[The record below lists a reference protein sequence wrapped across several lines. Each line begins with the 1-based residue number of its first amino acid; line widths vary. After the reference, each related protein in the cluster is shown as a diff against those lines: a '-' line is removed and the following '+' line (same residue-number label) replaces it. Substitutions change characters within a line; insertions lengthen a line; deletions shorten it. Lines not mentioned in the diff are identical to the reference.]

1 MGGAAYVGRV
11 GGLAVA
17 LGVGTA
23 VFAGQGVAWADDTDS
38 RGSGESSESSSATSD
53 NGASNSSTSGSG
65 EATAGTSRG
74 DSGDGDDAD
83 GPDADEADAGDDEA
97 DDLDLGPDGDDADG
111 DDEGAS
117 DNASDDDTAG
127 DISDDEAAEEPTDEA
142 PQGGS
147 DEAPQG
153 GSDEAPQGGSDEAPQ
168 GGDDAENPTQDADPD
183 ETTEPDSQPAAE
195 TAHKPARDA
204 AEPADTATKQPSAVD
219 DPAQAPKETGKVA
232 VFANASTLAAATT
245 TTTTSTTTKSLTQP
259 VEPKKYTVVTA
270 VVNVVNS
277 MIDWARQQAAPNPD
291 SAPQPPFMWAL
302 LSFAR
307 RELETLFAARSA
319 DQLARRVAA
328 APTSL
333 ALTADP
339 AADPAAAAALTPYS
353 PFLNPQLSASTNFVS
368 WVTGPYIYSDS
379 TEANTNIRFDIY
391 GTDVGT
397 MWDNGMV
404 DDPSTP
410 WNEHQILIAVG
421 DSFGSA
427 NMTGRHIY
435 NSLFRS
441 SDDDLSDGMTIPD
454 GEWFNGNMFGGAPLD
469 GPTQARPIIN
479 RPSWLPNSVTLIP
492 TAGVSLPTE
501 VTEETPFGTIQYVS
515 FMSVSN
521 WGSAGRW
528 STNYSAIAYSTDN
541 GENFTVAPESVR
553 YNSIFSGNKNFQQS
567 AFVKGDDG
575 YVYMYG
581 TPNGR
586 QGAAYLARVTPEN
599 ILDADK
605 YEYYKKASSGWFGS
619 SSAKWVKNSPSSA
632 SAIIGKSG
640 GACGSTK
647 PGYTVSEMSV
657 QYNDY
662 LEKYVVMYGDQFNNV
677 VIRTSDTPQGEWSD
691 ATVLITQQSG
701 GIYAPMMHPW
711 SPSTVGTG
719 SDLYWNLSLWSD
731 YNIMLMRTDLT
742 KI

>member
-97 DDLDLGPDGDDADG
+97 DDLDLGADGDDADG

-117 DNASDDDTAG
+117 DNASDDDAAG
-127 DISDDEAAEEPTDEA
+127 DIADGEAAEEPTDET

-153 GSDEAPQGGSDEAPQ
+153 GSDDAPQ
-168 GGDDAENPTQDADPD
+168 GGDDAENPTQGADPD

-195 TAHKPARDA
+195 TAHKSDRDA

-245 TTTTSTTTKSLTQP
+245 TTTTSTTTTSLTQP
-259 VEPKKYTVVTA
+259 VEPKKYTLVTA

-277 MIDWARQQAAPNPD
+277 MIDWARQQAAPDPD

-339 AADPAAAAALTPYS
+339 AAATLAADPAAAAALTPYS

>member
-38 RGSGESSESSSATSD
+38 RGSAESSESSSATSD
-53 NGASNSSTSGSG
+53 NAASEGSSSGSSD
-65 EATAGTSRG
+65 ATAGTSRG
-74 DSGDGDDAD
+74 DSGDD
-83 GPDADEADAGDDEA
+83 DEAAAGDDEA
-97 DDLDLGPDGDDADG
+97 DDLNLGGDGDDAADSG
-111 DDEGAS
+111 SDVADD
-117 DNASDDDTAG
+117 SDDTADGDTAG
-127 DISDDEAAEEPTDEA
+127 DISDGGAAEEPTDEA
-142 PQGGS
+142 PQGG
-147 DEAPQG
+147 P
-153 GSDEAPQGGSDEAPQ
+153 
-168 GGDDAENPTQDADPD
+168 DAEDPTQDADPD
-183 ETTEPDSQPAAE
+183 ETTEPDPEPSAE
-195 TAHKPARDA
+195 AAHKPDRDA
-204 AEPADTATKQPSAVD
+204 AEPVDTATKQPSEAAEDTPAAQAETTAAESVSAVD

-245 TTTTSTTTKSLTQP
+245 TTTTKSLTQP

-277 MIDWARQQAAPNPD
+277 MIDWARQQAAPDPG

-339 AADPAAAAALTPYS
+339 AAATLAADPAAAAALTPYS

-619 SSAKWVKNSPSSA
+619 SSARWVKNSPSSA

>member
-38 RGSGESSESSSATSD
+38 RGSAESSESSSATSD
-53 NGASNSSTSGSG
+53 NAASEGSSAGSSD
-65 EATAGTSRG
+65 ATAGTSR
-74 DSGDGDDAD
+74 DDGDDD
-83 GPDADEADAGDDEA
+83 DEADAGDDEA
-97 DDLDLGPDGDDADG
+97 DDLNLGGDGDDAADSG
-111 DDEGAS
+111 SDVADD
-117 DNASDDDTAG
+117 SDDTADGDTAG
-127 DISDDEAAEEPTDEA
+127 DISDGGAAEEPTDEA

-147 DEAPQG
+147 D
-153 GSDEAPQGGSDEAPQ
+153 
-168 GGDDAENPTQDADPD
+168 AEDPTQDADPD
-183 ETTEPDSQPAAE
+183 ETTEPESEPAAE
-195 TAHKPARDA
+195 AAHKPDRDA

-259 VEPKKYTVVTA
+259 VEPKKYTLVTA

-277 MIDWARQQAAPNPD
+277 MIDWARQQAAPDPD

-339 AADPAAAAALTPYS
+339 AAATLAADPAAAAALTPYS

-619 SSAKWVKNSPSSA
+619 SSARWVKNSPSSA

>member
-38 RGSGESSESSSATSD
+38 RGSAESSESSSATSD
-53 NGASNSSTSGSG
+53 NAASEGSSAGSSD
-65 EATAGTSRG
+65 ATAGTSR
-74 DSGDGDDAD
+74 DDGDDD
-83 GPDADEADAGDDEA
+83 DEADAGDDEA
-97 DDLDLGPDGDDADG
+97 DDLNLGGDGDDAADSG
-111 DDEGAS
+111 SDVADD
-117 DNASDDDTAG
+117 SDDTADGDTAG
-127 DISDDEAAEEPTDEA
+127 DISDGGAAEEPTDEA

-147 DEAPQG
+147 D
-153 GSDEAPQGGSDEAPQ
+153 
-168 GGDDAENPTQDADPD
+168 AEDPTQDADPD
-183 ETTEPDSQPAAE
+183 ETTEPDPEPSAE
-195 TAHKPARDA
+195 AAHKPDRDA
-204 AEPADTATKQPSAVD
+204 AEPVDTATKQPSAVD

-245 TTTTSTTTKSLTQP
+245 TTPTSTKTTTKSLTQP

-277 MIDWARQQAAPNPD
+277 MIDWARQQAAPDPG

-339 AADPAAAAALTPYS
+339 AAATLAADPAAAAALTPYS

-427 NMTGRHIY
+427 KMTGRHIY

-619 SSAKWVKNSPSSA
+619 SSARWVKNSPSSA

>member
-1 MGGAAYVGRV
+1 MGAAAYVGRV

-17 LGVGTA
+17 LGVGSA
-23 VFAGQGVAWADDTDS
+23 VFAGQPVAWADDTDS
-38 RGSGESSESSSATSD
+38 GSPSSSSSATSESAGSD
-53 NGASNSSTSGSG
+53 SSDQVGGTGSG
-65 EATAGTSRG
+65 GTGQSADSDEPDDDETPPGEDDDAADEDELAEEAEEAEDELDATEDAAADDTDSVGAEPVDDTDDAEPVG
-74 DSGDGDDAD
+74 DTDDTGDAASETDYSGDA
-83 GPDADEADAGDDEA
+83 GPASSAAPQPEAAE
-97 DDLDLGPDGDDADG
+97 
-111 DDEGAS
+111 
-117 DNASDDDTAG
+117 DDDTG
-127 DISDDEAAEEPTDEA
+127 AAAVQQEPTAET
-142 PQGGS
+142 GGRTAES
-147 DEAPQG
+147 DEKT
-153 GSDEAPQGGSDEAPQ
+153 
-168 GGDDAENPTQDADPD
+168 AEI
-183 ETTEPDSQPAAE
+183 
-195 TAHKPARDA
+195 
-204 AEPADTATKQPSAVD
+204 AEPTASTTTPAGD
-219 DPAQAPKETGKVA
+219 DPAQAPKEATKVA
-232 VFANASTLAAATT
+232 VFANASTMAAATT
-245 TTTTSTTTKSLTQP
+245 MQP
-259 VEPKKYTVVTA
+259 VAAAPRKFTLATA

-277 MIDWARQQAAPNPD
+277 MIDWARQKAAADPG
-291 SAPQPPFMWAL
+291 SAPPPPFMWAL
-302 LSFAR
+302 MSFAR
-307 RELETLFAARSA
+307 RELENLFAANMATSLARSA
-319 DQLARRVAA
+319 AA
-328 APTSL
+328 TPTSL
-333 ALTADP
+333 ALAADATADAT
-339 AADPAAAAALTPYS
+339 AAATVDAAAAAALVPYS
-353 PFLNPQLSASTNFVS
+353 PFLNPQLSTSTNFVS
-368 WVTGPYIYSDS
+368 WVTGPYIYSDP
-379 TEANTNIRFDIY
+379 TLGNTNLRYDVY

-410 WNEHQILIAVG
+410 WNEHQVLIAVG
-421 DSFGSA
+421 DTFGSA

-435 NSLFRS
+435 NTLFRS

-454 GEWFNGNMFGGAPLD
+454 GEWFNGNMFGGAPLS
-469 GPTQARPIIN
+469 GPTEARPIIN
-479 RPSWLPNSVTLIP
+479 RPSWLPGSVTLIP
-492 TAGVSLPTE
+492 TAGISLPTE
-501 VTEETPFGTIQYVS
+501 VTEDTPFGTIQYVS

-586 QGAAYLARVTPEN
+586 QGGAYLARVASDD
-599 ILDADK
+599 ILDVDQ
-605 YEYYKKASSGWFGS
+605 YQYYKKASSGFFGFGAS
-619 SSAKWVKNSPSSA
+619 PAKWVKNSPSSA

-640 GACGSTK
+640 GACASTK

-662 LEKYVVMYGDQFNNV
+662 LDKYVVMYGDQFNNI
-677 VIRTSDTPQGEWSD
+677 VIRTSDKPQGGWSE
-691 ATVLITQQSG
+691 AKVLISQQSG

-719 SDLYWNLSLWSD
+719 SDLYWNLSLWSE